1 MKETISKKKLR
12 DFGLVIGFGFPLLIG
27 WFFPL
32 LMGHGFRPWTILIGL
47 PSFIFGLTAPRVL
60 HYPFKIWIALGNF
73 LGWFNSR
80 IILGLVYVGVLLPIA
95 FIMRLTGYDPLRIR
109 TKGKKTFREERKN
122 YKTDL
127 TRIF

>member
-1 MKETISKKKLR
+1 
-12 DFGLVIGFGFPLLIG
+12 
-27 WFFPL
+27 
-32 LMGHGFRPWTILIGL
+32 MGHGFRTWTILIGM
-47 PSFIFGLTAPRVL
+47 PAFIFGLTAPRIL
-60 HYPFKIWIALGNF
+60 LYPFKSWIALGDF

-80 IILGLVYVGVLLPIA
+80 IILGLVFLVVLLPIA

-109 TKGKKTFREERKN
+109 TKGEKTYREDRKN